1 VSQGTGAR
9 SRISA
14 GYARPSEHCA
24 ALSTDKAGSPEISDS
39 NPSVPTQRD
48 PPSTDTVQ
56 RTQRTAE
63 ARTEELERVLE
74 KVNRGEFP
82 VPAPGSS
89 VLAVY
94 AHEVQVQGSSGLIVR
109 FADGAAA
116 RVDWDS
122 QMLSREEMM
131 R

>member
-1 VSQGTGAR
+1 MIAKEVG
-9 SRISA
+9 
-14 GYARPSEHCA
+14 
-24 ALSTDKAGSPEISDS
+24 
-39 NPSVPTQRD
+39 
-48 PPSTDTVQ
+48 
-56 RTQRTAE
+56 RTPRTAE
-63 ARTEELERVLE
+63 ARIGELERVPE

-89 VLAVY
+89 VPAIH
-94 AHEVQVQGSSGLIVR
+94 AHRTQSDSGLIVR

>member
-24 ALSTDKAGSPEISDS
+24 AISTDRAGSPEISDS
-39 NPSVPTQRD
+39 DPSVPTQRD
-48 PPSTDTVQ
+48 PPSTDTV
-56 RTQRTAE
+56 QRTAE

>member
-1 VSQGTGAR
+1 MRDLRNT
-9 SRISA
+9 
-14 GYARPSEHCA
+14 ARPYLRIRPDPLKSATPIPRYRHN
-24 ALSTDKAGSPEISDS
+24 EI
-39 NPSVPTQRD
+39 PHPPTQ
-48 PPSTDTVQ
+48 SK

-74 KVNRGEFP
+74 KVNHGEFP

-94 AHEVQVQGSSGLIVR
+94 PHEVQVQGSSGLIVR